1 MKIAGRKIDGPN
13 EVILVLPRGNA
24 EDIVFTAVAVV
35 DFDEFETTCP
45 LPLPPKSITPQGE
58 VENRNDTNYK
68 VQMAQ
73 REVQRMAWMTL
84 KSLEP
89 TDIEWETVD
98 MDKPNT
104 WVNYNTE
111 LQAAGFSTIE
121 INRIGNAVLEANA
134 LDEAKLEAARQS
146 FLHGLEG

>member
-13 EVILVLPRGNA
+13 EVILVIPRGNN
-24 EDIVFTAVAVV
+24 EDIVFKAVAVTS
-35 DFDEFETTCP
+35 FDEFEASCP
-45 LPLPPKSITPQGE
+45 VPLPPKSITPNGE
-58 VENRNDTNYK
+58 VENRSDSNY
-68 VQMAQ
+68 QIQLAQ

-89 TDIEWETVD
+89 SDIEWETVD
-98 MDKPNT
+98 MEKPNT
-104 WVNYNTE
+104 WANYNTE
-111 LQAAGFSTIE
+111 LQSAGFSTVE